1 MSAALADHHDPV
13 MTDHLASGKPE
24 SAAKTRTA
32 RFEEIDMTADN
43 EQVPSADAP
52 ARAASQ
58 LRRGADSTSRVEP
71 GTDPV
76 TGVNGRGSSV
86 PSVLVE
92 GVVKRF
98 GATVALDGAGLEVP
112 AGMVFGL
119 LGPNGAGK
127 TTLVRILAT
136 LLAPDAGRAEVF
148 GHDVAGEPAAVRD
161 LIGLT
166 GQFAAVDEL
175 LTGRENLE
183 MFGRLFKLSR
193 EDARRRAGE
202 LLERFDLAQAAD
214 RPARTYSGGMRRR
227 LDIASSLLTRPQV
240 LFLDEPTTG
249 LDPRS
254 RNEIWAIVR
263 ELRRE
268 GTTILLTTQYLEE
281 ADQLADRIAV
291 IDRGKVIAE
300 GTGNELKDRVGG
312 QILEVELASA
322 GQRDRAQALLAGVG
336 CGEPQPD
343 ERPDRLT
350 LPAPRDGL
358 QLVEEAAAELR
369 RAQIGVS
376 DIGLRRPT
384 LDDVFLQLTGAP
396 PSEDGGGPSP
406 RTRRR
411 PRPQPPEPDAPAPRR
426 PVLRLRRPPLRAV
439 RSAITDTAVVTGRN
453 LRHFIRQP
461 DLLVFSTIQP
471 VLFVL
476 LFVYVFGGAIGRSL
490 PHGVAYVDFLLPGVF
505 VQSVTFGASQ
515 TAVGLKEDLTR
526 GVVDR
531 FRSMPMARS
540 AVLAGRT
547 VADLV
552 RNIVVIFLMIAVGYL
567 VGFRFLGGIAGA
579 VGCIAVVAAFGF
591 ALSWIFAV
599 VALTVRGAETAQ
611 TAGFVVIFPLVFA
624 SSVFVPVSTFPDWL
638 QAFATINPVT
648 VTADAA
654 RSLALFGTTASLG
667 AAAAWIGGL
676 LAVFIPLSVWRYRQ
690 IS

>member
-1 MSAALADHHDPV
+1 
-13 MTDHLASGKPE
+13 
-24 SAAKTRTA
+24 
-32 RFEEIDMTADN
+32 
-43 EQVPSADAP
+43 
-52 ARAASQ
+52 
-58 LRRGADSTSRVEP
+58 
-71 GTDPV
+71 
-76 TGVNGRGSSV
+76 
-86 PSVLVE
+86 
-92 GVVKRF
+92 
-98 GATVALDGAGLEVP
+98 
-112 AGMVFGL
+112 
-119 LGPNGAGK
+119 
-127 TTLVRILAT
+127 
-136 LLAPDAGRAEVF
+136 
-148 GHDVAGEPAAVRD
+148 
-161 LIGLT
+161 
-166 GQFAAVDEL
+166 
-175 LTGRENLE
+175 
-183 MFGRLFKLSR
+183 
-193 EDARRRAGE
+193 
-202 LLERFDLAQAAD
+202 
-214 RPARTYSGGMRRR
+214 
-227 LDIASSLLTRPQV
+227 V

-426 PVLRLRRPPLRAV
+426 PVLRLRLLSPQAV

-490 PHGVAYVDFLLPGVF
+490 PHGVAYVDFLLPGIF
-505 VQSVTFGASQ
+505 VQSVTFRASQ
-515 TAVGLKEDLTR
+515 TAVGLSEDLER

-552 RNIVVIFLMIAVGYL
+552 RNILIIGLMIAVGYL
-567 VGFRFLGGIAGA
+567 VGFRFTGGVAGA
-579 VGCIAVVAAFGF
+579 VACIAVVAAFGF
-591 ALSWIFAV
+591 ALSWIFAF
-599 VALTVRGAETAQ
+599 VALTVRGAEAAQ
-611 TAGFVVIFPLVFA
+611 TAGFVVVFPLVFA
-624 SSVFVPVSTFPDWL
+624 SSVFVPVSTMPDWL
-638 QAFATINPVT
+638 QAFAKISPVT

-654 RSLALFGTTASLG
+654 RSLALFGTPASLG

-676 LAVFIPLSVWRYRQ
+676 LAVFIPLSVWRYRRM
-690 IS
+690 S